1 MKRKAKRSSALTSA
15 VAAVSALVLAAGLS
29 LPTTL
34 AFAGGDA
41 ADPERPA
48 GDVNDVLLDESEAD
62 QAAEVAE
69 DGTVTDVDE
78 TNGQDAVS
86 GEGDSQ
92 NGAGDGQES
101 EANPSSPE
109 AGTAPD
115 DQTGA
120 VYAPDKFSFTVNQQT
135 VDDQGGKHLTYDL
148 SQAWVSI
155 ITLSMPEG
163 ASYQIEYASSDP
175 SIASVDDEGVETYIY
190 GHAVGTCTIT
200 ATATDAATGARYY
213 DTIEVS
219 VVNEI
224 AQEYP
229 SPYNEDK
236 SLKPHTVS
244 NGVLTF
250 DDPALGSWY
259 ALTVETGEG
268 VDCTGVVY
276 GGGLGWEM
284 TIRAD
289 QLDPSDEGYSSDPYH
304 GPFFVRGN
312 NGGAYSSIA
321 FEVEGEDGWTEDMK
335 LLQGSLSPSGAGVI
349 SSYQSPRIWAVQLNA
364 PATLRVSVA
373 GEGESVDLPIASEIP
388 GASAS
393 IPAANLKEQSLFNTL
408 TLVSGELSE
417 EKAADA
423 EGAVVAALG
432 DPLNIQAFDLHL
444 QGSDGKEFPVPDG
457 KTVTVTLP
465 IPDDWAIGDVR
476 VLHVADDGTVT
487 DMNATVNAAERTV
500 TFTTTHFSTF
510 VMANYPAQTVEQTSD
525 TVKPLTTD
533 DASGLA
539 KTGDSPAPLAAVAAV
554 AALAAAGAAGIALRR
569 RG

>member
-1 MKRKAKRSSALTSA
+1 MRGKAKRSSALTSA

-41 ADPERPA
+41 VDPERPA
-48 GDVNDVLLDESEAD
+48 GDVNDVLLDEGEAD
-62 QAAEVAE
+62 QTAEVS
-69 DGTVTDVDE
+69 TVADVDE

-101 EANPSSPE
+101 EADPSSPE
-109 AGTAPD
+109 AGAVPD
-115 DQTGA
+115 DQKGA

-135 VDDQGGKHLTYDL
+135 VDDQGGKHLAYDL

-175 SIASVDDEGVETYIY
+175 SIADVHRGSAEDYIY
-190 GHAVGTCTIT
+190 GLAVGTCTIT
-200 ATATDAATGARYY
+200 ATATDAATGARYC

-224 AQEYP
+224 AKEYP
-229 SPYNEDK
+229 SPYNEDG

-268 VDCTGVVY
+268 VDCIGVVY
-276 GGGLGWEM
+276 GGGFSWEM

-289 QLDPSDEGYSSDPYH
+289 QLDPGDEGYSADPYH

-335 LLQGSLSPSGAGVI
+335 LLEGSLSPSTAGVAMMN
-349 SSYQSPRIWAVQLNA
+349 QGPRAWSVQLSA
-364 PATLRVSVA
+364 PATLYVGVA
-373 GEGESVDLPIASEIP
+373 EEGESVDLPIYSEVH

-393 IPAANLKEQSLFNTL
+393 MPIESTDELFLYNTLGL
-408 TLVSGELSE
+408 TLVSDELAE
-417 EKAADA
+417 EQIASA
-423 EGAVVAALG
+423 EGAVIAALG

-457 KTVTVTLP
+457 KAVTVTLP